1 MTLGLF
7 LFHLMIDRLNKK
19 GLNMKAIK
27 GLLILLLAVSMNGV
41 MADDRGVDFV
51 DLKDGDVVASP
62 FKVKFAVTGM
72 TVAPA
77 GDTSI
82 NTGHHHLLINAEG
95 IAAGQVVPA
104 DERHI
109 HFGKGQTET
118 LVTLPSGQYKLTLQ
132 FANGLHQSY
141 GDVMRKSIHVT
152 VK

>member
-1 MTLGLF
+1 M
-7 LFHLMIDRLNKK
+7 R
-19 GLNMKAIK
+19 AIK

-41 MADDRGVDFV
+41 IADDRGVDFV

-95 IAAGQVVPA
+95 VAAGQVVPA

-118 LVTLPSGQYKLTLQ
+118 LVTLPSGQYTLTLQ

-141 GDVMRKSIHVT
+141 GEIMRKSIHVT

>member
-1 MTLGLF
+1 M
-7 LFHLMIDRLNKK
+7 R
-19 GLNMKAIK
+19 AIK

-72 TVAPA
+72 TVSPA

-95 IAAGQVVPA
+95 VAAGQVVPA

-118 LVTLPSGQYKLTLQ
+118 LVTLPIGQYTLTLQ

-141 GDVMRKSIHVT
+141 GEMMRKSIHVT

>member
-1 MTLGLF
+1 M
-7 LFHLMIDRLNKK
+7 R
-19 GLNMKAIK
+19 AIK

-72 TVAPA
+72 TVSPA

-118 LVTLPSGQYKLTLQ
+118 LVTLPSGQYTLTLQ

-141 GDVMRKSIHVT
+141 GEMMRKSIHVT

>member
-1 MTLGLF
+1 M
-7 LFHLMIDRLNKK
+7 R
-19 GLNMKAIK
+19 AIK

-118 LVTLPSGQYKLTLQ
+118 LVTLPSGQYTLTLQ

-141 GDVMRKSIHVT
+141 GEIMRKSIHVT

>member
-1 MTLGLF
+1 M
-7 LFHLMIDRLNKK
+7 R
-19 GLNMKAIK
+19 AIK

-95 IAAGQVVPA
+95 VAAGQVVPA

-118 LVTLPSGQYKLTLQ
+118 LVTLPSGQYTLTLQ

-141 GDVMRKSIHVT
+141 GEIMRKSIHVT

>member
-1 MTLGLF
+1 
-7 LFHLMIDRLNKK
+7 MIDRLNKK

-72 TVAPA
+72 TVATA

-95 IAAGQVVPA
+95 IAAGQIVPA

-118 LVTLPSGQYKLTLQ
+118 LVTLPSGQYTLTLQ

-141 GDVMRKSIHVT
+141 GEVMRKSIHVT

>member
-1 MTLGLF
+1 LGLF
-7 LFHLMIDRLNKK
+7 LFHLTIGWLKK
-19 GLNMKAIK
+19 GVNMRAIK

-72 TVAPA
+72 TVSPA

-118 LVTLPSGQYKLTLQ
+118 LVTLPSGQYTLTLQ

-141 GDVMRKSIHVT
+141 GEMMRKSIHVT

>member
-1 MTLGLF
+1 M
-7 LFHLMIDRLNKK
+7 RV
-19 GLNMKAIK
+19 IK

-118 LVTLPSGQYKLTLQ
+118 LVTLPNGQYTLTLQ

-141 GDVMRKSIHVT
+141 GEVMRKSIHVT

>member
-1 MTLGLF
+1 M
-7 LFHLMIDRLNKK
+7 R
-19 GLNMKAIK
+19 AIK
-27 GLLILLLAVSMNGV
+27 GLLILLLAVSMNIV

-72 TVAPA
+72 TVSPA

-95 IAAGQVVPA
+95 VAAGQVVPA

-118 LVTLPSGQYKLTLQ
+118 LVTLPSGQYTLTLQ

-141 GDVMRKSIHVT
+141 GEMMRKSIHVT

>member
-1 MTLGLF
+1 M
-7 LFHLMIDRLNKK
+7 R
-19 GLNMKAIK
+19 AIK

-77 GDTSI
+77 GDASI

-118 LVTLPSGQYKLTLQ
+118 LVTLPSGQYTLTLQ

-141 GDVMRKSIHVT
+141 GEIMRKSIHVT

>member
-1 MTLGLF
+1 
-7 LFHLMIDRLNKK
+7 MIDRLNKK
-19 GLNMKAIK
+19 GVNMKAIK
-27 GLLILLLAVSMNGV
+27 VLLILLLAVSMDV
-41 MADDRGVDFV
+41 VFADDQGVDFV
-51 DLKDGDVVASP
+51 DLKDGDVVTSP
-62 FKVKFAVTGM
+62 FKVKFAVLGM
-72 TVAPA
+72 SVAPA
-77 GDTSI
+77 GDTTL

-118 LVTLPSGQYKLTLQ
+118 LVTLPSGQYTLTLQ

-141 GDVMRKSIHVT
+141 GEMMRKSIHVI

>member
-1 MTLGLF
+1 M
-7 LFHLMIDRLNKK
+7 R
-19 GLNMKAIK
+19 AIK

-95 IAAGQVVPA
+95 VAAGQVVPA

-118 LVTLPSGQYKLTLQ
+118 LVTLPNGQYTLTLQ

-141 GDVMRKSIHVT
+141 GEMMRKSIHVT

>member
-1 MTLGLF
+1 LGLF
-7 LFHLMIDRLNKK
+7 LFHLTIGWLKK
-19 GLNMKAIK
+19 GVNMRAIK

-72 TVAPA
+72 TVSPA

-95 IAAGQVVPA
+95 VAAGQVVPA

-118 LVTLPSGQYKLTLQ
+118 LVTLPSGQYTLTLQ

-141 GDVMRKSIHVT
+141 GEMMRKSIHVT

>member
-1 MTLGLF
+1 MS
-7 LFHLMIDRLNKK
+7 
-19 GLNMKAIK
+19 AIK

-72 TVAPA
+72 TVSPA

-95 IAAGQVVPA
+95 VAAGQVVPA

-118 LVTLPSGQYKLTLQ
+118 LVTLPSGQYTLTLQ

-141 GDVMRKSIHVT
+141 GEMMRKSIHVT

>member
-1 MTLGLF
+1 M
-7 LFHLMIDRLNKK
+7 R
-19 GLNMKAIK
+19 AIK

-95 IAAGQVVPA
+95 VAAGQVVPA

-118 LVTLPSGQYKLTLQ
+118 LVTLPSGQYTLTLQ

-141 GDVMRKSIHVT
+141 GEMMRKSIHVT

>member
-1 MTLGLF
+1 
-7 LFHLMIDRLNKK
+7 
-19 GLNMKAIK
+19 MKTIK

-95 IAAGQVVPA
+95 VAAGQVVPA

-118 LVTLPSGQYKLTLQ
+118 LVTLPSGQYTLTLQ

-141 GDVMRKSIHVT
+141 GEVMRKSIHVT

>member
-1 MTLGLF
+1 LA
-7 LFHLMIDRLNKK
+7 KK
-19 GLNMKAIK
+19 GVNMRAIK

-95 IAAGQVVPA
+95 VAAGQVVPA

-118 LVTLPSGQYKLTLQ
+118 LVTLPSGQYTLTLQ

-141 GDVMRKSIHVT
+141 GEMMRKSIHVT

>member
-1 MTLGLF
+1 M
-7 LFHLMIDRLNKK
+7 R
-19 GLNMKAIK
+19 AIK

-72 TVAPA
+72 TVSPA

-95 IAAGQVVPA
+95 VAAGQVVPA

-118 LVTLPSGQYKLTLQ
+118 LVTLPSGQYTLTLQ

-141 GDVMRKSIHVT
+141 GEMMRKSIHVT